1 MKGYIR
7 VMAYPGLALS
17 QEMKMSQ
24 VLAPHL
30 FQSLEILQ
38 MPLLD
43 LQQMIKQELSENPT
57 LEATLEQADEQIE
70 IEQGTKDV
78 ERDEF
83 DNELEKLAALGE
95 EFDSYQD
102 RGQISGGTDAE
113 EKYQYM
119 MDSLSEAS
127 SLHDQLLDQLAL
139 SGLDDYEKKIAEIV
153 IGNIDDEG
161 YLQLDVEDLL
171 ALPNFPVETLDKIL
185 DTIHDFEPAGVGA
198 RDLRECLLL
207 QLKRMKREDSQEYQM
222 IDQHLDLIGRHKYE
236 DIARAMGLTSDR
248 VKELAKAVAK
258 LDPKPGRNF
267 SEERIEYVTPEILVE
282 KKDGEYVITQNKKP
296 YPHLFISQKYLQM
309 LKDPKTSKE
318 VKTYIRE
325 KIAKSKQF
333 IQSIDQRMDTIY
345 RIAVEI
351 VRIQRDY
358 FDYGVSKLRPL
369 NMKTVAELLEVHETT
384 ISRATAGKFM
394 QTPRGLLSMKYFF
407 KPGIM
412 TASGEAISNESVKA
426 ALGDIVRAEDKK
438 KPYSDA
444 KIVTLLEEKGMKIAR
459 RTVAKYRDQLRIL
472 PSHLRKQH

>member
-1 MKGYIR
+1 M
-7 VMAYPGLALS
+7 
-17 QEMKMSQ
+17 QQ

-57 LEATLEQADEQIE
+57 LEATQEQADEQIE

-83 DNELEKLAALGE
+83 DNEFEKLVALGE
-95 EFDSYQD
+95 EFDSFYENRQVV
-102 RGQISGGTDAE
+102 GGSEAE

-119 MDSLSEAS
+119 MDSLSES
-127 SLHDQLLDQLAL
+127 TSLHDQLLEQLAL
-139 SGLDDYEKKIAEIV
+139 SGLNDYERKIGEIV
-153 IGNIDDEG
+153 LGNIDDDG

-171 ALPNFPVETLDKIL
+171 ALPNFPAETLDKIL
-185 DTIHDFEPAGVGA
+185 DTIHDFDPPGIGA

-207 QLKRMKREDSQEYQM
+207 QLKRAGKEDSQEYHLVA
-222 IDQHLDLIGRHKYE
+222 DHLDLLGRHKYDE
-236 DIARAMGLTSDR
+236 IARAMGLSPDR

-258 LDPKPGRNF
+258 LDPKPGHSF
-267 SEERIEYVTPEILVE
+267 GEARIEYVTPEIIVE
-282 KKDGEYVITQNKKP
+282 KKGGEYVITQNKKP
-296 YPHLFISQKYLQM
+296 YPKLFISQKYLQM
-309 LKDPKTSKE
+309 LKDPNTSKE

-325 KIAKSKQF
+325 KITKSKQF
-333 IQSIDQRMDTIY
+333 IQSIDQRMSTIY

-351 VRIQRDY
+351 VRIQRGY
-358 FDYGVSKLRPL
+358 FDHGVSKLKPL

-384 ISRATAGKFM
+384 ISRATTGKYM

-407 KPGIM
+407 NPGVK
-412 TASGEAISNESVKA
+412 TTDGQLISNESVKA
-426 ALGDIVRAEDKK
+426 ALGEIVRDEDKT

-444 KIVTLLEEKGMKIAR
+444 KLVKILEEQGIKIAR

-472 PSHLRKQH
+472 PSHLRKVH

>member
-1 MKGYIR
+1 M
-7 VMAYPGLALS
+7 
-17 QEMKMSQ
+17 QQ

-38 MPLLD
+38 MPLMD
-43 LQQMIKQELSENPT
+43 LQQMIKKELSENPT
-57 LEATLEQADEQIE
+57 LEATQEQPDAQIE

-78 ERDEF
+78 DSEQF

-102 RGQISGGTDAE
+102 RGSISGGTDAE

-127 SLHDQLLDQLAL
+127 SLHDQLLDQLSL
-139 SGLDDYEKKIAEIV
+139 SGLDDYERKIAEIV
-153 IGNIDDEG
+153 IGNIDDDG

-171 ALPNFPVETLDKIL
+171 ALPNFPEEMLDKIL
-185 DTIHDFEPAGVGA
+185 HTIHDFEPAGVGA

-207 QLKRMKREDSQEYQM
+207 QLQRHGREKTQEYQM

-236 DIARAMGLTSDR
+236 DIARAMGLTVDR
-248 VKELAKAVAK
+248 VKELAKLVSK

-267 SEERIEYVTPEILVE
+267 SEERIEYVTPEIVVE
-282 KKDGEYVITQNKKP
+282 FSDGEYVITQNKKP
-296 YPHLFISQKYLQM
+296 YPKLFISQKYLQM
-309 LKDPKTSKE
+309 LKDPNTTKE

-358 FDYGVSKLRPL
+358 FDHGVSRLKPL
-369 NMKTVAELLEVHETT
+369 NMKTIAALLDVHETT
-384 ISRATAGKFM
+384 ISRATAGKYM
-394 QTPRGLLSMKYFF
+394 QTPQGLLSMKYFF
-407 KPGIM
+407 KPGVM
-412 TASGEAISNESVKA
+412 TLSGEAISNESVKA
-426 ALGDIVRAEDKK
+426 ALADIVRNEDKK
-438 KPYSDA
+438 KPLSDS
-444 KIVTLLEEKGMKIAR
+444 KLVMKLEEQGVKIAR

-472 PSHLRKQH
+472 PSHLRKVH

>member
-1 MKGYIR
+1 MH
-7 VMAYPGLALS
+7 
-17 QEMKMSQ
+17 Q

-43 LQQMIKQELSENPT
+43 LQQMIQQELSENPT
-57 LEATLEQADEQIE
+57 LEATQEQPDEQIE
-70 IEQGTKDV
+70 IEQGTKDA
-78 ERDEF
+78 EREEF

-95 EFDSYQD
+95 EWDD
-102 RGQISGGTDAE
+102 RQYEQRQVASSDAD

-119 MDSLSEAS
+119 MDSLSES
-127 SLHDQLLDQLAL
+127 TSLHDQLLEQLTL
-139 SGLDDYEKKIAEIV
+139 SSLNQYERKIAEIV
-153 IGNIDDEG
+153 IGNIDDDG
-161 YLQLDVEDLL
+161 YLQLDVDDLL
-171 ALPNFPVETLDKIL
+171 ALPNFPAETLDKIL
-185 DTIHDFEPAGVGA
+185 DTIHEFDPPGVGA

-207 QLKRMKREDSQEYQM
+207 QLKRAGKESTQEYQLVA
-222 IDQHLDLIGRHKYE
+222 DHLDFLGRHKYE
-236 DIARAMGLTSDR
+236 EISRGMGLTVDR
-248 VKELAKAVAK
+248 VKELAKAIAK

-267 SEERIEYVTPEILVE
+267 SEERIEYVTPEIVVE
-282 KKDGEYVITQNKKP
+282 KKNGEYVITQNRKP
-296 YPHLFISQKYLQM
+296 YPKLFISQKYLQM

-325 KIAKSKQF
+325 KITKSKQF

-358 FDYGVSKLRPL
+358 FDHGVSKLKPL
-369 NMKTVAELLEVHETT
+369 NMKTVAALLEVHETT
-384 ISRATAGKFM
+384 ISRATTGKYM

-407 KPGIM
+407 KPGVM

-426 ALGDIVRAEDKK
+426 ALAEIVRDEDKR
-438 KPYSDA
+438 KPFSDA
-444 KIVTLLEEKGMKIAR
+444 KLVTLLDEQGIKIAR

>member
-1 MKGYIR
+1 
-7 VMAYPGLALS
+7 
-17 QEMKMSQ
+17 
-24 VLAPHL
+24 
-30 FQSLEILQ
+30 

-57 LEATLEQADEQIE
+57 LEAIEEQPDAQIE

-78 ERDEF
+78 ENDEF
-83 DNELEKLAALGE
+83 DNEFDKLAALGE

-102 RGQISGGTDAE
+102 RGSIAGSADDE

-127 SLHDQLLDQLAL
+127 SLHDQLLDQLSL
-139 SGLDDYEKKIAEIV
+139 SSLDEYEKKIAEIV
-153 IGNIDDEG
+153 VGNIDDDG

-171 ALPNFPVETLDKIL
+171 ALPNFPAEMLDKIL
-185 DTIHDFEPAGVGA
+185 VTIQDFEPAGVCA

-207 QLKRMKREDSQEYQM
+207 QLKRKGREGSQEYQM
-222 IDQHLDLIGRHKYE
+222 IDLHLDLVGRHKYDE
-236 DIARAMGLTSDR
+236 IARAMGLTVDR
-248 VKELAKAVAK
+248 VRELASSIGK

-267 SEERIEYVTPEILVE
+267 SEERIEYVTPEIVVE
-282 KKDGEYVITQNKKP
+282 LKDGEYVITQNKKP
-296 YPHLFISQKYLQM
+296 YPKLFISQKYLQM
-309 LKDPKTSKE
+309 LKDPKTTKE

-358 FDYGVSKLRPL
+358 FDHGVSRLKPL
-369 NMKTVAELLEVHETT
+369 NMKTIAELLEVHETT

-407 KPGIM
+407 KPGVM
-412 TASGEAISNESVKA
+412 TASGESISNESVKA
-426 ALGDIVRAEDKK
+426 ALADIVRAEDKK
-438 KPYSDA
+438 KPLSDA
-444 KIVTLLEEKGMKIAR
+444 KLVVILNEQGIKIAR
-459 RTVAKYRDQLRIL
+459 RTIAKYRDQLRIL

>member
-1 MKGYIR
+1 
-7 VMAYPGLALS
+7 MAQPGLALS
-17 QEMKMSQ
+17 QEMKMHQ

-43 LQQMIKQELSENPT
+43 LQQMIQLELTENPT
-57 LEATLEQADEQIE
+57 LEATVDQPDEQIE

-78 ERDEF
+78 ESETF

-95 EFDSYQD
+95 EWNDTHYENRQV
-102 RGQISGGTDAE
+102 SGGSDAE

-127 SLHDQLLDQLAL
+127 SLHDQLLNQLAL
-139 SGLDDYEKKIAEIV
+139 SGLNDYEKKIAEIV
-153 IGNIDDEG
+153 IGNIDDDG

-171 ALPNFPVETLDKIL
+171 ALPNFPAETLDKIL
-185 DTIHDFEPAGVGA
+185 ETIHDFEPAGVCA

-207 QLKRMKREDSQEYQM
+207 QLKRASKVKSQEYQLVS
-222 IDQHLDLIGRHKYE
+222 DHLDLLGRHKYDE
-236 DIARAMGLTSDR
+236 ISRSMGLTIDR
-248 VKELAKAVAK
+248 VKELAAAVAK

-267 SEERIEYVTPEILVE
+267 SEERIEYVTPEIILE

-296 YPHLFISQKYLQM
+296 YPRLFISQKYLQM

-351 VRIQRDY
+351 VRIQRGY
-358 FDYGVSKLRPL
+358 FDHGVSKLKPL
-369 NMKTVAELLEVHETT
+369 NMKTIAELLDVHETT
-384 ISRATAGKFM
+384 ISRATAGKYM
-394 QTPRGLLSMKYFF
+394 QTPQGLISMKYFF
-407 KPGIM
+407 KPGVM

-426 ALGDIVRAEDKK
+426 ALADIVRAEEKK

-444 KIVTLLEEKGMKIAR
+444 KLVVLLEEQGIKIAR

-472 PSHLRKQH
+472 PSHLRKVH

>member
-1 MKGYIR
+1 
-7 VMAYPGLALS
+7 
-17 QEMKMSQ
+17 MKMQQ

-57 LEATLEQADEQIE
+57 LEATEEQADAQIE

-78 ERDEF
+78 DSEQF
-83 DNELEKLAALGE
+83 DNEFEKLAALGE

-102 RGQISGGTDAE
+102 RGQVSGGTDAE

-119 MDSLSEAS
+119 MDSLSESS
-127 SLHDQLLDQLAL
+127 SLHDQLLDQLSL
-139 SGLDDYEKKIAEIV
+139 SGLSDYEKKIAEIV
-153 IGNIDDEG
+153 IGNIDDDG

-171 ALPNFPVETLDKIL
+171 ALPNFPAETLDKIL
-185 DTIHDFEPAGVGA
+185 DTVRDFEPAGVGA

-207 QLKRMKREDSQEYQM
+207 QLKRQGREKTQEYQM
-222 IDQHLDLIGRHKYE
+222 VDQYLDLVGRHKYE
-236 DIARAMGLTSDR
+236 DIARAMGLTIDR
-248 VKELAKAVAK
+248 VKELAKLVSK

-267 SEERIEYVTPEILVE
+267 SEDRIEYVTPEIIVE
-282 KKDGEYVITQNKKP
+282 KRDGEYVITQNKKP
-296 YPHLFISQKYLQM
+296 YPNLFISQKYLSM
-309 LKDPKTSKE
+309 LKDPNTSKE

-333 IQSIDQRMDTIY
+333 IQSIDQRMGTIY

-351 VRIQRDY
+351 VRIQRDF
-358 FDYGVSKLRPL
+358 FDHGVSKLKPL

-384 ISRATAGKFM
+384 ISRATAGKYM

-407 KPGIM
+407 KPGVM
-412 TASGEAISNESVKA
+412 TSSGEAISNESVKA
-426 ALGDIVRAEDKK
+426 ALADIVRAEDKK

-444 KIVTLLEEKGMKIAR
+444 KLVKLLEEQGIKIAR
-459 RTVAKYRDQLRIL
+459 RTVAKYRDLLRIL

>member
-1 MKGYIR
+1 
-7 VMAYPGLALS
+7 
-17 QEMKMSQ
+17 MKMQQ

-57 LEATLEQADEQIE
+57 LEASEEQADAQIE

-78 ERDEF
+78 DSEQF
-83 DNELEKLAALGE
+83 DNEFEKLAALGE

-102 RGQISGGTDAE
+102 RGQVSGGTDAE

-119 MDSLSEAS
+119 MDSLSESS
-127 SLHDQLLDQLAL
+127 SLHDQLLDQLSL
-139 SGLDDYEKKIAEIV
+139 SGLNDYEKKIAEIV
-153 IGNIDDEG
+153 IGNIDDDG

-171 ALPNFPVETLDKIL
+171 ALPNFPAETLDKIL
-185 DTIHDFEPAGVGA
+185 DTVRDFDPAGVGA

-207 QLKRMKREDSQEYQM
+207 QLKRQGREKTQEYQM
-222 IDQHLDLIGRHKYE
+222 VDLYLDLVGRHKYE
-236 DIARAMGLTSDR
+236 DIARAMGLTLDR
-248 VKELAKAVAK
+248 VKELAKLVSK

-267 SEERIEYVTPEILVE
+267 SEDRIEYVTPEIIVE
-282 KKDGEYVITQNKKP
+282 KRDGEYVITQNKKP
-296 YPHLFISQKYLQM
+296 YPRLFISQKYLSM
-309 LKDPKTSKE
+309 LKDPNTSKE

-351 VRIQRDY
+351 VRIQREF
-358 FDYGVSKLRPL
+358 FDHGVSRLKPL

-384 ISRATAGKFM
+384 ISRATAGKYM

-407 KPGIM
+407 KPGVM

-426 ALGDIVRAEDKK
+426 ALSDIIRAEDKQ

-444 KIVTLLEEKGMKIAR
+444 KLVKLLEEQGIKIAR
-459 RTVAKYRDQLRIL
+459 RTVAKYRDLLRIL
-472 PSHLRKQH
+472 PSHLRKAH

>member
-1 MKGYIR
+1 M
-7 VMAYPGLALS
+7 
-17 QEMKMSQ
+17 QQ

-43 LQQMIKQELSENPT
+43 LQQMIQQELSENPT
-57 LEATLEQADEQIE
+57 LEATQEQTEEQIE

-95 EFDSYQD
+95 EWGDNFYENRQV
-102 RGQISGGTDAE
+102 SGGTDAE

-119 MDSLSEAS
+119 MDSLSESS
-127 SLHDQLLDQLAL
+127 SLHDQLLEQLSL
-139 SGLDDYEKKIAEIV
+139 SSLNDYEKKIAEIV
-153 IGNIDDEG
+153 IGNIDDSG

-171 ALPNFPVETLDKIL
+171 ALPNFPAEMLDKIL
-185 DTIHDFEPAGVGA
+185 SIIHEFDPAGVGA

-207 QLKRMKREDSQEYQM
+207 QLKRFGKEDSQEFQM
-222 IDQHLDLIGRHKYE
+222 VDLHLDLVGRHKYE
-236 DIARAMGLTSDR
+236 DIARAMGLTVDR
-248 VKELAKAVAK
+248 VKELAAAVAK

-267 SEERIEYVTPEILVE
+267 SEERIEYVTPEIFVE

-296 YPHLFISQKYLQM
+296 YPRLFISQKYMQM
-309 LKDPKTSKE
+309 LKDPATSKE

-358 FDYGVSKLRPL
+358 FDHGVSRLRPL

-384 ISRATAGKFM
+384 ISRATAGKYM

-407 KPGIM
+407 KPGVM
-412 TASGEAISNESVKA
+412 TSSGEAISNESVKA
-426 ALGDIVRAEDKK
+426 ALSDIVRDEDKK

-444 KIVTLLEEKGMKIAR
+444 KLVKILEEQGVKIAR

>member
-1 MKGYIR
+1 M
-7 VMAYPGLALS
+7 
-17 QEMKMSQ
+17 QQ

-43 LQQMIKQELSENPT
+43 LQQMIQQELSENPT
-57 LEATLEQADEQIE
+57 LEATQEQPDEQIE

-83 DNELEKLAALGE
+83 DNEFEKLMALGE
-95 EFDSYQD
+95 EWGDSHYEGPQ
-102 RGQISGGTDAE
+102 SLGGVDAE

-119 MDSLSEAS
+119 MDSLSESS

-139 SGLDDYEKKIAEIV
+139 SSLGEYERKIAEIV
-153 IGNIDDEG
+153 IGNIDDDG

-171 ALPNFPVETLDKIL
+171 ALPNFPVETLEKIL
-185 DTIHDFEPAGVGA
+185 SVIHEFEPAGVGA

-207 QLKRMKREDSQEYQM
+207 QLKRAGKENTQEYHLVA
-222 IDQHLDLIGRHKYE
+222 DHLDLLGRHKYAE
-236 DIARAMGLTSDR
+236 ISRAMGLTLER
-248 VKELAKAVAK
+248 VKELAALVAK

-267 SEERIEYVTPEILVE
+267 SEERIEYVVPEIIVQ
-282 KKDGEYVITQNKKP
+282 KKDGEYVVTQNRKP
-296 YPHLFISQKYLQM
+296 YPRLFISQKYLSM
-309 LKDPKTSKE
+309 LKDPGTSKE
-318 VKTYIRE
+318 VKSYIRE
-325 KIAKSKQF
+325 KINKSKQF

-351 VRIQRDY
+351 VRIQRDF
-358 FDYGVSKLRPL
+358 FDHGVSRLKPL
-369 NMKTVAELLEVHETT
+369 NMKTIAGLLDVHETT
-384 ISRATAGKFM
+384 ISRATTGKYM

-407 KPGIM
+407 NPGVM
-412 TASGEAISNESVKA
+412 TADGEAISNQSVKA
-426 ALGDIVRAEDKK
+426 ALAEIVRSEDKK

-444 KIVTLLEEKGMKIAR
+444 KLVKMLEDMGMTIAR

-472 PSHLRKQH
+472 PSHLRKVH